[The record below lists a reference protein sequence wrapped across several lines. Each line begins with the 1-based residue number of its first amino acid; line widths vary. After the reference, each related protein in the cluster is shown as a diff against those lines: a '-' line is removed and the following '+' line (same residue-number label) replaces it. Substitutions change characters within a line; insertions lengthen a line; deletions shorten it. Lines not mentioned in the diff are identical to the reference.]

1 MFSIENRRTYLLSFV
16 CSLYLFGFVI
26 LFLNSMSLITESYG
40 ISLNDIVSLS
50 DHETSVDATNLA
62 NLSILDNHLAQEPY
76 NGFRNSSTF
85 ESGGIVSKFQ
95 PDKMY
100 TLVAENINLEI
111 APNPKLVT
119 ITWTI

>member
-76 NGFRNSSTF
+76 NGFLLF
-85 ESGGIVSKFQ
+85 
-95 PDKMY
+95 
-100 TLVAENINLEI
+100 
-111 APNPKLVT
+111 
-119 ITWTI
+119 